1 VLNICFHGLKLEE
14 KGNMKQMILKLH
26 FAFVFSC
33 TIIFTF
39 AQNHAFN
46 HSEAAELCADKG
58 NLVANHYFPRVNV
71 SLADYGMPRD
81 SVHYS
86 QLKHV
91 ELEDG
96 ESAWVAGYAKYSDSI
111 YNHWGCYPYDNQNT
125 FAASDNQGHRGFYQC
140 SEYCEK
146 QANDTS
152 YYDILYLLINT
163 TSCVCL
169 KDVFEGNKTD
179 VLKLMGLDYLWSY
192 IGGKKDIKQ
201 TDFTNVL
208 QLNTTATRLTGKHH
222 PNVWKTKELC
232 HPL

>member
-1 VLNICFHGLKLEE
+1 
-14 KGNMKQMILKLH
+14 MKQMILKLH

-96 ESAWVAGYAKYSDSI
+96 ESAWVAGYAKYRDSI
-111 YNHWGCYPYDNQNT
+111 YNYWGCYPYDNQNT
-125 FAASDNQGHRGFYQC
+125 FAASDKQGHRGFYQC

-146 QANDTS
+146 QANGTS

-169 KDVFEGNKTD
+169 KDVFDEKKTACPETNEAGLPLELYRREKRYKTD
-179 VLKLMGLDYLWSY
+179 GLYQCAT
-192 IGGKKDIKQ
+192 IKY
-201 TDFTNVL
+201 NSNKV
-208 QLNTTATRLTGKHH
+208 N
-222 PNVWKTKELC
+222 
-232 HPL
+232 